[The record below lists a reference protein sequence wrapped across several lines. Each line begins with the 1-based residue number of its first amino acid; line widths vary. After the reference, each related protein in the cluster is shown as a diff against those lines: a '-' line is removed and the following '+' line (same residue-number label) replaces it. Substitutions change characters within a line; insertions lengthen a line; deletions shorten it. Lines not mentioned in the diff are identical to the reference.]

1 MHDIK
6 STFIIIAGMIWFSA
20 VLLVVL
26 APENLAE
33 YTVIDTAF
41 HKTDHRLIGRAA
53 YNFNNASEIAKFP
66 RKIDGWHGID
76 FRYPER
82 VYEVLEADIV
92 LSRAYS
98 KEGNVIWMDVINSDK
113 RKSFHDP
120 RVCYGGAWNIVN
132 ESVAEI
138 DVNPTAITFDRIYV
152 NRLDLENKN
161 NQAML
166 VVFYWFMFRGG
177 EGVTMIR
184 LSSPAHENSN
194 TYASMQ
200 NFVKSLMNVMYEE
213 VKKPRS
219 VGEAWV
225 DEYGLAGNFGIAVL
239 LLPPLALIAW
249 VNVKNLAKKSSHS
262 DKSKTG
268 EE

>member
-6 STFIIIAGMIWFSA
+6 STFMIMAGMIWLSGA
-20 VLLVVL
+20 LLVVL

-41 HKTDHRLIGRAA
+41 HKTDHRLIGRTA
-53 YNFNNASEIAKFP
+53 YNFNNASEIANFP
-66 RKIDGWHGID
+66 RKIGGWHGID

-82 VYEVLEADIV
+82 VYEVLEADII

-98 KEGNVIWMDVINSDK
+98 KGGNVIWVDIINSDK

-120 RVCYGGAWNIVN
+120 RVCYSGAWNIVN
-132 ESVAEI
+132 ESITEI
-138 DVNPTAITFDRIYV
+138 SVNPTAITFDRIYV

-166 VVFYWFMFRGG
+166 VVLYWFMFRGG

-184 LSSPAHENSN
+184 LSSPVDENYSD

-200 NFVKSLMNVMYEE
+200 DFIKSLMNVMYEE

-225 DEYGLAGNFGIAVL
+225 DEYGLTGYSGIALL
-239 LLPPLALIAW
+239 LLPPFLLVAW
-249 VNVKNLAKKSSHS
+249 GIKKNY
-262 DKSKTG
+262 
-268 EE
+268 